1 MLDSIIR
8 FSLRFRGVIFSLAV
22 MAAGYGLFTLTRAKL
37 DVFPE
42 FAPPMSIVQTAAPGM
57 TSEQVEALVTQPVE
71 NGLGGMTGLQSM
83 RSRSMQGLSSVTL
96 VFDDHAN
103 VMQARQLVTERISA
117 LAGTLPTGVTTPK
130 LLPLTTTTSVVRTI
144 GLTSKTRSLAD
155 LYDIAQWTVKPQL
168 LSTPGVADVIVFGG
182 ETRQMQIQVDPA
194 KLIGHGLSIQ
204 DVIAAARQATG
215 VRGAGFIE
223 NRNQRIAINADGQ
236 IATPQRLAG
245 VVLRSSNGAAVRI
258 GDVAH
263 VTWGSAPTVGA
274 ASIMGK
280 PGVMVVMESQ
290 FGTNTMAVTRNIE
303 KTLAGLVPAL
313 ARQGV
318 DVNANVFRPANFIEA
333 AVGHLRLALV
343 VGAVLVIAV
352 LFLFLLNVRTA
363 VISAV
368 AIPLSLLVAIIV
380 LTSFGVSLNT
390 MTLGGLAIALGEVV
404 DDAIIDVENIYR
416 RLRENRSRREPLPA
430 SRVVLR
436 ASLEVRSAVVFATFI
451 VMLIF
456 LPVLTLTGIGGRL
469 FAPLGIAYILAVLA
483 SLGVALTLTPAMALA
498 LLAKGPLPE
507 REPRMIGRL
516 KTRYLALLTKVEQ
529 RVKAVMAI
537 VAIMCAVALA
547 SLPFMSGSF
556 IPQLREGHYTVHM
569 GLAPGTSLAESMRI
583 GAQVSKALM
592 RVPGVR
598 LVAQRAGRANGVVDP
613 TGVQLS
619 EFEVD
624 LEPMGGSAQSWA
636 LYRIR
641 QALAGFPGLS
651 TSVNT
656 FLEERIDETISGTTA
671 PVVVNVFGNNLDVI
685 DRTARH
691 IAQLIGTIHGVAS
704 VRVDSPP
711 GIPELEVKLNSD
723 ALSRWGFRP
732 VEVLDAIQAAYSG
745 VSASQ
750 IYAGSRS
757 YDVAVVLDPVQRQS
771 VDDIGKLMVRNADG
785 FAVPLSKLATIREVA
800 GRYQITHDG
809 GQRVQTVSVNLG
821 SRPVSD
827 FVREAQARVNREIK
841 MPPGTYAVFSGE
853 SEARAQSQR
862 DLLAYGAI
870 ALIGIA
876 VLLFLAMRSRRAVAL
891 VMIDLPFALVGGV
904 LSVMLTGANLSLG
917 SMVGFVTLLGISLR
931 NSIMLISHYEH
942 LVHIDGMTWNMDTAV
957 RGASERLV
965 PILMTALVTAL
976 ALMPLAV
983 TSGAPGN
990 EIEGPMAIVILGGLI
1005 TSTALNLIVLPTLA
1019 LRYARFVRDELAEPG
1034 LSSAP
1039 GETGSGRRAGSGQ
1052 WK

>member
-71 NGLGGMTGLQSM
+71 NGLGGMTGLRSM

-245 VVLRSSNGAAVRI
+245 VVLRSSNGAAVGI

-624 LEPMGGSAQSWA
+624 LEPMGGSGQSWA

-942 LVHIDGMTWNMDTAV
+942 LVHIDGMIWNMDTAV

-1039 GETGSGRRAGSGQ
+1039 GETGSGR
-1052 WK
+1052 

>member
-1 MLDSIIR
+1 MLDAIIR

-22 MAAGYGLFTLTRAKL
+22 MAAGYGLFSLTRARL

-57 TSEQVEALVTQPVE
+57 TSEQVETLVTQPVE
-71 NGLGGMTGLQSM
+71 NALGGMTGLQSI

-103 VMQARQLVTERISA
+103 VMQVRQLVTERISG
-117 LAGTLPTGVTTPK
+117 LAGTLPAGVAAPQ

-155 LYDIAQWTVKPQL
+155 LYDIAQWTVKPPL
-168 LSTPGVADVIVFGG
+168 LGTRGVADVIVFGG
-182 ETRQMQIQVDPA
+182 QTRQMQIQVDPA
-194 KLIGHGLSIQ
+194 RLMHHDLSIQ
-204 DVIAAARQATG
+204 DVIAASRQATG

-223 NRNQRIAINADGQ
+223 NSNQRIAVNADGQ
-236 IATPQRLAG
+236 IATPQKLAG
-245 VVLRSSNGAAVRI
+245 VVIRSGNGAAVRL
-258 GDVAH
+258 GDIASVS
-263 VTWGSAPTVGA
+263 WGNAPAVGA

-290 FGTNTMAVTRNIE
+290 YGTNTMAVTRDIE
-303 KTLAGLVPAL
+303 KTLAGLAPVL
-313 ARQGV
+313 SRQGV
-318 DVNANVFRPANFIEA
+318 DVNTNVFRPANFIEA
-333 AVGHLRLALV
+333 SVAHLRMALIVGALLV
-343 VGAVLVIAV
+343 VVV

-368 AIPLSLLVAIIV
+368 AIPMSLLIAIIV
-380 LTSFGVSLNT
+380 LTSFGISLNT

-416 RLRENRSRREPLPA
+416 RLRENRVLAQPLPA
-430 SRVVLR
+430 FRIVLR

-507 REPRMIGRL
+507 REPRLIGRL
-516 KTRYLALLTKVEQ
+516 KTHYVALLKKVEQ
-529 RVKAVMAI
+529 HVKGVMVI
-537 VAIMCAVALA
+537 VVVMCAAALA

-583 GAQVSKALM
+583 GTQVSQALLQ
-592 RVPGVR
+592 VPGVR

-624 LEPMGGSAQSWA
+624 LEPMGASGQSWA

-641 QALAGFPGLS
+641 QALARFPGLS

-685 DRTARH
+685 DRTAQQ
-691 IAQLIGTIHGVAS
+691 IAQLVGTIHGVAS

-711 GIPELEVKLNSD
+711 GIPELDVRLNPD

-732 VEVLDAIQAAYSG
+732 VEVLDAIQAAYAG
-745 VSASQ
+745 VTVAQ
-750 IYAGSRS
+750 IYEGSRS
-757 YDVAVVLDPVQRQS
+757 YDVAVVLDPAMRRS
-771 VDDIGKLMVRNADG
+771 VGDVSELMVRNADG
-785 FAVPLSKLATIREVA
+785 FAVPLSTLAMIRQVA

-809 GQRVQTVSVNLG
+809 GERVQTVSVNLG
-821 SRPVSD
+821 NRAVGD
-827 FVREAQARVNREIK
+827 FVKEAQARVNREIR
-841 MPPGTYAVFSGE
+841 MPAGTYAVFSGE

-862 DLLAYGAI
+862 DLLAYGGI
-870 ALIGIA
+870 ALVGIALLLFMALKNRRA
-876 VLLFLAMRSRRAVAL
+876 VLL
-891 VMIDLPFALVGGV
+891 VMINLPFALVGGV
-904 LSVMLTGANLSLG
+904 LGVVLTGGNLSLG

-942 LVHIDGMTWNMDTAV
+942 LVHLDGLDWDMNTAV

-976 ALMPLAV
+976 ALAPLAA
-983 TSGAPGN
+983 TSGAPGK

-1005 TSTALNLIVLPTLA
+1005 TSTALNLIVLPALA
-1019 LRYARFVRDELAEPG
+1019 LRYGRFTRDEVADPG
-1034 LSSAP
+1034 TAN
-1039 GETGSGRRAGSGQ
+1039 G
-1052 WK
+1052 

>member
-1 MLDSIIR
+1 MLNAIIR

-22 MAAGYGLFTLTRAKL
+22 MLAGYGLFSLTRAKL

-57 TSEQVEALVTQPVE
+57 TSEQVETLVTQPLE
-71 NGLGGMTGLQSM
+71 NALGGMTGLQSI
-83 RSRSMQGLSSVTL
+83 RSRSMQGLSSITL
-96 VFDDHAN
+96 VFDDHAD
-103 VMQARQLVTERISA
+103 VMQVRQFVTERVSA
-117 LAGTLPTGVTTPK
+117 LAGALPVGVAAPQ

-144 GLTSKTRSLAD
+144 GLTSKTRSLAE
-155 LYDIAQWTVKPQL
+155 LYDIAQWTLKPQL
-168 LSTPGVADVIVFGG
+168 LSAPGVADVIVFGG
-182 ETRQMQIQVDPA
+182 ETRQMQIQVDPG
-194 KLIGHGLSIQ
+194 KLTRHGLSIP

-223 NRNQRIAINADGQ
+223 NDNQRIAVNADGQ
-236 IATPQRLAG
+236 LTTPERLAG
-245 VVLRSSNGAAVRI
+245 VVLRSSNGAAVRL
-258 GDVAH
+258 GDVAS
-263 VTWGSAPTVGA
+263 VRWGNAPAVGA

-290 FGTNTMAVTRNIE
+290 YGTNTMAVTREIE
-303 KTLAGLVPAL
+303 KTLAGLQPVL
-313 ARQGV
+313 AREGV

-333 AVGHLRLALV
+333 SAGHLRMALV
-343 VGAVLVIAV
+343 VGALLVIAV
-352 LFLFLLNVRTA
+352 LFLFLLDVRTA

-368 AIPLSLLVAIIV
+368 AIPMSLLVAIIV
-380 LTSFGVSLNT
+380 LTALGVSLNT

-416 RLRENRSRREPLPA
+416 RLRENRTLAQPLPA
-430 SRVVLR
+430 LRVVLR

-498 LLAKGPLPE
+498 LLAKGRLPE
-507 REPRMIGRL
+507 REPRLIRRL
-516 KTRYLALLTKVEQ
+516 KTRYIALLTKVEQ
-529 RVKAVMAI
+529 HAKVVMAI
-537 VAIMCAVALA
+537 VAVMCAAMLA

-569 GLAPGTSLAESMRI
+569 GLAPGTSLTESMRI
-583 GAQVSKALM
+583 GTQVSQALM
-592 RVPGVR
+592 QVPGVR

-624 LEPMGGSAQSWA
+624 LKPMGASGQSWA

-641 QALAGFPGLS
+641 QALARFPGLS

-685 DRTARH
+685 DRTAQQ
-691 IAQLIGTIHGVAS
+691 IAQLIGTIHGVAGA
-704 VRVDSPP
+704 RVDAPP
-711 GIPELEVKLNSD
+711 GIPELDLKLDPD

-732 VEVLDAIQAAYSG
+732 VEVLDAIQAAYAG
-745 VSASQ
+745 VTVSQ
-750 IYAGSRS
+750 INEGSRT
-757 YDVAVVLDPVQRQS
+757 YDVAVVLDPARRRSLSDV
-771 VDDIGKLMVRNADG
+771 GKLTVRNADG
-785 FAVPLSKLATIREVA
+785 LAVPLDMLATIRQVA

-821 SRPVSD
+821 NRPVDD
-827 FVREAQARVNREIK
+827 FVKEAQARVNREIR

-870 ALIGIA
+870 ALVGIA
-876 VLLFLAMRSRRAVAL
+876 LLLFMAMKNRRAVAL
-891 VMIDLPFALVGGV
+891 VMINLPFALVGGV
-904 LSVMLTGANLSLG
+904 LGVVLAGANLSLG

-931 NSIMLISHYEH
+931 NSIMLISHFEH
-942 LVHIDGMTWNMDTAV
+942 LVHVDGLSWNMDTAV

-976 ALMPLAV
+976 ALAPLAV

-990 EIEGPMAIVILGGLI
+990 EIEGPMAIVILGGLV
-1005 TSTALNLIVLPTLA
+1005 TSTALNLVVLPTLA
-1019 LRYARFVRDELAEPG
+1019 LRYGRFERDEVAEPDT
-1034 LSSAP
+1034 AN
-1039 GETGSGRRAGSGQ
+1039 A
-1052 WK
+1052 

>member
-1 MLDSIIR
+1 MLNAIIR
-8 FSLRFRGVIFSLAV
+8 FSLRFRGVIYALAV
-22 MAAGYGLFTLTRAKL
+22 IAAGYGLYALTRAKL

-57 TSEQVEALVTQPVE
+57 TSEQVETLVTQPLE
-71 NGLGGMTGLQSM
+71 NALGGMVGLQSM
-83 RSRSMQGLSSVTL
+83 RSRSMQGLSATTL
-96 VFDDHAN
+96 VFNDSAN
-103 VMQARQLVTERISA
+103 VMQVRQLVTERINGIA
-117 LAGTLPTGVTTPK
+117 ATLPAGVKPPQ
-130 LLPLTTTTSVVRTI
+130 LLPLTTTTSVVRII
-144 GLTSKTRSLAD
+144 GLTSKMRSLAD

-168 LSTPGVADVIVFGG
+168 LSVPGVADVIVFGG
-182 ETRQMQIQVDPA
+182 DTRQMQIQVDPA
-194 KLIGHGLSIQ
+194 KLMRYGLSIQ
-204 DVIAAARQATG
+204 DVIAAARQSTG

-223 NRNQRIAINADGQ
+223 NNNQRIAVNADGQ
-236 IATPQRLAG
+236 IATPGKLAG
-245 VVLRSSNGAAVRI
+245 VVLRSSNGAAVRL
-258 GDVAH
+258 GDVAD
-263 VTWGSAPTVGA
+263 VTWGSAPPVGA

-290 FGTNTMAVTRNIE
+290 YGTNTLAVTHDIE
-303 KTLAGLVPAL
+303 NALTGLEPAL

-318 DVNANVFRPANFIEA
+318 DVNVNVFRPANFIDA
-333 AVGHLRLALV
+333 AVGHLRTALI

-380 LTSFGVSLNT
+380 LTKFGVSLNT

-416 RLRENRSRREPLPA
+416 RLRENRKLPQPLPA
-430 SRVVLR
+430 FRVVLR

-456 LPVLTLTGIGGRL
+456 LPVLSLSGVGGRL
-469 FAPLGIAYILAVLA
+469 FAPLGVAYMLAVLA

-507 REPRMIGRL
+507 HEPRLIARL
-516 KTRYLALLTKVEQ
+516 KTRYIALLTKVEQ
-529 RVKAVMAI
+529 HVKAVMI
-537 VAIMCAVALA
+537 TVALMCVA
-547 SLPFMSGSF
+547 ALALLPFLSGNF
-556 IPQLREGHYTVHM
+556 IPQLREGHYIVHM
-569 GLAPGTSLAESMRI
+569 GLEPGTSLAESIRI
-583 GAQVSKALM
+583 GTQVSKALM
-592 RVPGVR
+592 QVPGVR

-624 LEPMGGSAQSWA
+624 LKPMGASGQNWA

-641 QALAGFPGLS
+641 QALARFPGLS

-671 PVVVNVFGNNLDVI
+671 PVVVKVFGDNLDVI
-685 DRTARH
+685 DRTAQQ

-711 GIPELEVKLNSD
+711 GIPELDVKLKPD
-723 ALSRWGFRP
+723 ALSRWGLRP
-732 VEVLDAIQAAYSG
+732 VEVLDAIRAGYEG
-745 VSASQ
+745 VTVSQ
-750 IYAGSRS
+750 IYEGSRT
-757 YDVAVVLDPVQRQS
+757 YDVAVVLDPAKRNTIGDV
-771 VDDIGKLMVRNADG
+771 GKLMVRNADG
-785 FAVPLSKLATIREVA
+785 FSVPLSTLATIRQVA

-809 GQRVQTVSVNLG
+809 GQRIQTVSVNLG
-821 SRPVSD
+821 SRPASD
-827 FVREAQARVNREIK
+827 FVKEAQARVNREIK
-841 MPPGTYAVFSGE
+841 MSPGTYAVFSGE

-862 DLLAYGAI
+862 DLLVYGCISLVGI
-870 ALIGIA
+870 AL
-876 VLLFLAMRSRRAVAL
+876 LLFLAMKSRRGVLL
-891 VMIDLPFALVGGV
+891 VMVNLPFALVGGV
-904 LSVMLTGANLSLG
+904 LSVVLTGANLSLG
-917 SMVGFVTLLGISLR
+917 GMVGFVTLFGISLR

-942 LVHIDGMTWNMDTAV
+942 LVHVDRLTWDMDTAV

-976 ALMPLAV
+976 ALAPLAL

-1019 LRYARFVRDELAEPG
+1019 LRYGRFERDERAE
-1034 LSSAP
+1034 
-1039 GETGSGRRAGSGQ
+1039 AGPAVA
-1052 WK
+1052 

>member
-1 MLDSIIR
+1 MLNAIIG

-22 MAAGYGLFTLTRAKL
+22 MVAGYGLFSITRAKL

-42 FAPPMSIVQTAAPGM
+42 FAPPMSIVQTQAPGM
-57 TSEQVEALVTQPVE
+57 TSEQVETLVTQPLE
-71 NGLGGMTGLQSM
+71 NALGGMTRLQSI
-83 RSRSMQGLSSVTL
+83 RSRSMQGLSSITL

-103 VMQARQLVTERISA
+103 VMQIRQLVTERISGLTGA
-117 LAGTLPTGVTTPK
+117 LPAGVAAPQ

-144 GLTSKTRSLAD
+144 GLSSKTRSLAD
-155 LYDIAQWTVKPQL
+155 LYDIARWTVKPQL
-168 LSTPGVADVIVFGG
+168 LSAPGVADVIVFGG
-182 ETRQMQIQVDPA
+182 DSRELQIQADPA
-194 KLIGHGLSIQ
+194 KLMRDGLSIA
-204 DVIAAARQATG
+204 DVVAAARQATG

-223 NRNQRIAINADGQ
+223 NSNQRIAVNADGQ
-236 IATPQRLAG
+236 IATPEKLAG
-245 VVLRSSNGAAVRI
+245 VVLRSSNGAAVRLR
-258 GDVAH
+258 DVAS
-263 VTWGSAPTVGA
+263 VSWGNAPAVGA

-280 PGVMVVMESQ
+280 PGVMIVMESQ
-290 FGTNTMAVTRNIE
+290 YGTNTMAVTRNIE
-303 KTLAGLVPAL
+303 KTLAGLRPVL
-313 ARQGV
+313 AREGV
-318 DVNANVFRPANFIEA
+318 EVNANIFRPANFIEA
-333 AVGHLRLALV
+333 SVGHLRLALV
-343 VGAVLVIAV
+343 VGALLVVAV

-368 AIPLSLLVAIIV
+368 AIPMSLLVAIIV

-416 RLRENRSRREPLPA
+416 RLRENRMLAEPLPA
-430 SRVVLR
+430 FRVVLR

-456 LPVLTLTGIGGRL
+456 LPVLMLTGIGGRL
-469 FAPLGIAYILAVLA
+469 FAPLGIAYIFAVLA

-498 LLAKGPLPE
+498 LLAKGSLPE
-507 REPRMIGRL
+507 REPPLIGRL
-516 KTRYLALLTKVEQ
+516 KTRYNALLTNVEQ
-529 RVKAVMAI
+529 HVKVVIAI
-537 VAIMCAVALA
+537 VALLCAAALA

-569 GLAPGTSLAESMRI
+569 GLAAGTSLAESLRI
-583 GAQVSKALM
+583 GTQVSKALM
-592 RVPGVR
+592 QVPGVR

-624 LEPMGGSAQSWA
+624 LEPMGASGQSWA

-641 QALAGFPGLS
+641 RALARFPGLS

-671 PVVVNVFGNNLDVI
+671 PVVVNVFGNDLDVI
-685 DRTARH
+685 DRTAQQV
-691 IAQLIGTIHGVAS
+691 AQLIGTVHGVAS
-704 VRVDSPP
+704 VRVESPP
-711 GIPELEVKLNSD
+711 GIPELDVRLDPD

-732 VEVLDAIQAAYSG
+732 VEVLDAIQAAYAG
-745 VSASQ
+745 VTVAQ
-750 IYAGSRS
+750 IYEGSRT
-757 YDVAVVLDPVQRQS
+757 YDVAVVLDPAQRGS
-771 VDDIGKLMVRNADG
+771 VSKVGELMIRNADG
-785 FAVPLSKLATIREVA
+785 FAVPLSTLATIGQIA

-821 SRPVSD
+821 NRPVSD
-827 FVREAQARVNREIK
+827 FVREAQARVNREIR
-841 MPPGTYAVFSGE
+841 MPSGTYAVFSGE

-862 DLLAYGAI
+862 DLLAYGGI
-870 ALIGIA
+870 ALVGIA
-876 VLLFLAMRSRRAVAL
+876 LLLFLAMKSRRAVLL
-891 VMIDLPFALVGGV
+891 VMIILPFALVGGV
-904 LSVMLTGANLSLG
+904 LGVVLTGANLSLG

-942 LVHIDGMTWNMDTAV
+942 LVHADRLSWNIDTAV

-976 ALMPLAV
+976 ALTPLAV

-1019 LRYARFVRDELAEPG
+1019 LRYGRFARDEVAEPG
-1034 LSSAP
+1034 TAN
-1039 GETGSGRRAGSGQ
+1039 A
-1052 WK
+1052 

>member
-1 MLDSIIR
+1 MLDAIIR
-8 FSLRFRGVIFSLAV
+8 FSLRFRGVIFSLAI
-22 MAAGYGLFTLTRAKL
+22 MTAGYGLFSITRAKL

-57 TSEQVEALVTQPVE
+57 TSEQVETLVTQPVE
-71 NGLGGMTGLQSM
+71 NALGGMTGLRSI

-103 VMQARQLVTERISA
+103 VMQTRQLVTERISA
-117 LAGTLPTGVTTPK
+117 LAGALPAGVPAPQ

-168 LSTPGVADVIVFGG
+168 LSARGVADVIVFGG
-182 ETRQMQIQVDPA
+182 DTRQMQIQIDPA
-194 KLIGHGLSIQ
+194 KLTRHGLSIQ
-204 DVIAAARQATG
+204 GVVAAARQATG

-223 NRNQRIAINADGQ
+223 TRNQRIAVNADGQ
-236 IATPQRLAG
+236 IATPQKLAG
-245 VVLRSSNGAAVRI
+245 VVLRASNGAAVRL
-258 GDVAH
+258 GDVAS
-263 VTWGSAPTVGA
+263 VTWGDAPAAGA
-274 ASIMGK
+274 ASIMGR

-290 FGTNTMAVTRNIE
+290 YGTNTMAVTRDIE
-303 KTLAGLVPAL
+303 RTLAGLGPEL
-313 ARQGV
+313 TRQGV
-318 DVNANVFRPANFIEA
+318 DVNPDVFRPANFIEA
-333 AVGHLRLALV
+333 SVGHLRMVLIAGAL
-343 VGAVLVIAV
+343 LVIAV

-368 AIPLSLLVAIIV
+368 AIPMSLLVAIIV
-380 LTSFGVSLNT
+380 LTALGVSLNT

-416 RLRENRSRREPLPA
+416 RLRENRTLDEPLPA
-430 SRVVLR
+430 FHVVLR

-469 FAPLGIAYILAVLA
+469 FAPLGVAYILAVLA

-507 REPRMIGRL
+507 REPRLIGRL
-516 KTRYLALLTKVEQ
+516 KIRYIALLTKVEQ
-529 RVKAVMAI
+529 HVTAIMTIIAVM
-537 VAIMCAVALA
+537 CAAALA

-569 GLAPGTSLAESMRI
+569 GLAPGTSLAESMRV
-583 GAQVSKALM
+583 GTQVSQALM
-592 RVPGVR
+592 QVPGVR

-624 LEPMGGSAQSWA
+624 LKPMGASAQHWA

-641 QALAGFPGLS
+641 QALARFPGLS

-671 PVVVNVFGNNLDVI
+671 PVVVNVFGSNLDVI
-685 DRTARH
+685 DRTAQQ

-711 GIPELEVKLNSD
+711 GIPELDVKLNPD
-723 ALSRWGFRP
+723 ALSRWSFRP
-732 VEVLDAIQAAYSG
+732 VEVLDAIQAAYAG
-745 VSASQ
+745 VTVTQ
-750 IYAGSRS
+750 IYEGGRA
-757 YDVAVVLDPVQRQS
+757 YDVAVVLDPAQRRS
-771 VDDIGKLMVRNADG
+771 VSDVGKLMLSNADG
-785 FAVPLSKLATIREVA
+785 FSVPLSTLATIWQVA
-800 GRYQITHDG
+800 GRYQITHGG

-821 SRPVSD
+821 SRAVSD
-827 FVREAQARVNREIK
+827 FVKEAQARVNREIR
-841 MPPGTYAVFSGE
+841 MPTGTYAVFSGE
-853 SEARAQSQR
+853 SEERAQSQR
-862 DLLAYGAI
+862 DLLAYGGMALVGI
-870 ALIGIA
+870 AL
-876 VLLFLAMRSRRAVAL
+876 LLFLAMKNRRAVLL
-891 VMIDLPFALVGGV
+891 VLINLPFALVGGV
-904 LSVMLTGANLSLG
+904 LGVVLTGGNLSLG

-942 LVHIDGMTWNMDTAV
+942 LVHIEGLAWTTDTAV

-976 ALMPLAV
+976 ALAPLAV

-990 EIEGPMAIVILGGLI
+990 EIEGPMAIVILGGLL

-1019 LRYARFVRDELAEPG
+1019 LRYGRFARDEAAEPG
-1034 LSSAP
+1034 TTNA
-1039 GETGSGRRAGSGQ
+1039 
-1052 WK
+1052 